1 MVEPSRGAAKGIHHN
16 AIVYTSMYPITLL
29 AFGRLRLEPCRGLER
44 HYLDM
49 LRPYARLEVTE
60 LSEGRGDGVRQLK
73 EEAER
78 LRPKLKAVQCPV
90 LLTPE
95 GKLRDS
101 EGFARWLGER
111 MDRGESLAFALGSS
125 HGFDAGLK
133 KEIPEQLSLSP
144 LTFPHEL
151 TRVVFLEQLYRA
163 FTILRGKEYHK

>member
-1 MVEPSRGAAKGIHHN
+1 
-16 AIVYTSMYPITLL
+16 MYPISLI

-49 LRPYARLEVTE
+49 LRPYARMEVTE
-60 LSEGRGDGVRQLK
+60 LTEGKGDPARQLK

-78 LRPKLKAVQCPV
+78 LRPKLKAVTCPV

-101 EGFARWLGER
+101 GALAKWLGER
-111 MDRGESLAFALGSS
+111 MDRGESLAFILGSS
-125 HGFDAGLK
+125 HGFDPTLK
-133 KEIPEQLSLSP
+133 AEVKEQLSLSP

-151 TRVVFLEQLYRA
+151 SRVMLLEQLYRA
-163 FTILRGKEYHK
+163 FTILRGKDYHK

>member
-1 MVEPSRGAAKGIHHN
+1 MQEWWSQPTALPRDIHHN
-16 AIVYTSMYPITLL
+16 GIMYPITLL

-49 LRPYARLEVTE
+49 LRPYARMDVVELTE
-60 LSEGRGDGVRQLK
+60 GKGDAARQLK

-101 EGFARWLGER
+101 EGLARWLAER
-111 MDRGESLAFALGSS
+111 MDRGDSLAFALGSS

-151 TRVVFLEQLYRA
+151 TRVVFLEQLYRS
-163 FTILRGKEYHK
+163 FTIIRGKEYHK

>member
-1 MVEPSRGAAKGIHHN
+1 MKGWWNHPAALPRGIAHN
-16 AIVYTSMYPITLL
+16 VLMYPIGLI

-60 LSEGRGDGVRQLK
+60 LTEGKGDVVRQLK

-78 LRPKLKAVQCPV
+78 LRPRLRAVQCPV

-101 EGFARWLGER
+101 ETLARWLGER
-111 MDRGESLAFALGSS
+111 MDRGDSLAFALGSS
-125 HGFDAGLK
+125 HGFDPELK
-133 KEIPEQLSLSP
+133 KEIREQLSLSP
-144 LTFPHEL
+144 MTFPHEL
-151 TRVVFLEQLYRA
+151 SRVMLLEQLYRA
-163 FTILRGKEYHK
+163 FTILRGKDYHK

>member
-1 MVEPSRGAAKGIHHN
+1 
-16 AIVYTSMYPITLL
+16 MYPITLL
-29 AFGRLRLEPCRGLER
+29 AFGRLRLASCRGLER

-49 LRPYARLEVTE
+49 LRPYARLEVAELTE
-60 LSEGRGDGVRQLK
+60 GKGEPARRLK

-95 GKLRDS
+95 GTRRDS
-101 EGFARWLGER
+101 EGFARWLGEC

-133 KEIPEQLSLSP
+133 ARIPEHLSLSP

-151 TRVVFLEQLYRA
+151 SRVVFLEQLYRA
-163 FTILRGKEYHK
+163 FTIIQGKEYHK

>member
-1 MVEPSRGAAKGIHHN
+1 
-16 AIVYTSMYPITLL
+16 MYPVGVI

-49 LRPYARLEVTE
+49 LRPYARLELTE
-60 LSEGRGDGVRQLK
+60 LAEGKGDPARQLR

-78 LRPKLKAVQCPV
+78 LRPKLKAVACPV

-101 EGFARWLGER
+101 EGLAKWLGER
-111 MDRGESLAFALGSS
+111 MDRGESLAFVIGSS
-125 HGFDAGLK
+125 HGFDPGFKAEVK
-133 KEIPEQLSLSP
+133 EQLSLSP

-151 TRVVFLEQLYRA
+151 SRVMLLEQLYRA
-163 FTILRGKEYHK
+163 FTILRGKDYHK

>member
-1 MVEPSRGAAKGIHHN
+1 
-16 AIVYTSMYPITLL
+16 MYPIGLI
-29 AFGRLRLEPCRGLER
+29 AFGRLRLEPCRELER

-60 LSEGRGDGVRQLK
+60 LAEGKGDPTRQLK
-73 EEAER
+73 EEAQR
-78 LRPKLKAVQCPV
+78 LRPKLKAVKCPV

-101 EGFARWLGER
+101 ETLAKWLGER
-111 MDRGESLAFALGSS
+111 MDRGDSLAFVLGSS
-125 HGFDAGLK
+125 HGFDLVLK
-133 KEIPEQLSLSP
+133 AEVREQLSLSP

-151 TRVVFLEQLYRA
+151 SRVMLLEQLYRA

>member
-1 MVEPSRGAAKGIHHN
+1 
-16 AIVYTSMYPITLL
+16 MYPIGVI

-49 LRPYARLEVTE
+49 LRPFARVEVTE
-60 LSEGRGDGVRQLK
+60 LPEGKGEPARQLR

-78 LRPKLKAVQCPV
+78 LRPRLKAVTCPV

-101 EGFARWLGER
+101 EALAKWLGER
-111 MDRGESLAFALGSS
+111 MDRGEGLAFALGSS
-125 HGFDAGLK
+125 HGFDPSLK
-133 KEIPEQLSLSP
+133 AEVKEQLSLSP

-151 TRVVFLEQLYRA
+151 SRVMLLEQLYRA
-163 FTILRGKEYHK
+163 FTILRGKAYHK